1 LLATFDLLHCLY
13 FFLPLG
19 VLRSWGVD
27 IEKVKKTPEV
37 EKKE

>member
-1 LLATFDLLHCLY
+1 LY
-13 FFLPLG
+13 FFLPDLG

-27 IEKVKKTPEV
+27 IEKVKKKEV